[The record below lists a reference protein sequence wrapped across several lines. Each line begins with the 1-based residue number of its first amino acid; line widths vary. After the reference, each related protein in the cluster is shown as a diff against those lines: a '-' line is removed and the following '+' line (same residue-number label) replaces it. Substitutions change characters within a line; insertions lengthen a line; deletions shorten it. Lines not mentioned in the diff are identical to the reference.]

1 MPKKK
6 KEKGNEV
13 GKSEKDVPEGKK
25 KRKFGKKIYIIIGVI
40 IIVVVLIIGFWGVHG
55 GESYP
60 TVSDVLKDV
69 NKYLNKDVE
78 VKGKVKKDSIDPMNR
93 TFILTDGD
101 KDLKINYTD
110 ILPSNFEEE
119 KEVVIRGKLFQR
131 TELILEAEEI
141 IVGCPSKY

>member
-6 KEKGNEV
+6 KEERNDAEDSAKDAP
-13 GKSEKDVPEGKK
+13 KSKK
-25 KRKFGKKIYIIIGVI
+25 KRKLGKKIYIIIGVI

-60 TVSDVLKDV
+60 TVSDVLKDM
-69 NKYLNKDVE
+69 NKYLDKDVE
-78 VKGKVKKDSIDPMNR
+78 IKGNVKKDSIDLMNR

-110 ILPSNFEEE
+110 LLPSNFEEE
-119 KEVVIRGKLFQR
+119 KEVVIRGRLYQR